1 MKRGVRPPRGLDL
14 APERI
19 SVPSP
24 RVVGELIDEVAHTAI
39 SVQDNFLWLHG
50 VAHSVQVLENAKI
63 RSTSPSNSTYTAATR
78 SKGAL
83 LASYERVLDAHGKL
97 REAEALLLKAL
108 NRYDP
113 PQTPVAW
120 SRVTVRKIELEAY
133 QEAALRRKE
142 RGEHIP

>member
-14 APERI
+14 VPERI

-24 RVVGELIDEVAHTAI
+24 DRIITAVDEMKLSAE
-39 SVQDNFLWLHG
+39 SVTENYLWLHG

-63 RSTSPSNSTYTAATR
+63 RSTSPSNPTFTAATR

-83 LASYERVLDAHGKL
+83 LASYERVLDAHSKV

-113 PQTPVAW
+113 PQTPVPW
-120 SRVTVRKIELEAY
+120 TRVTVMKVELEAY